1 MGVRRVILVGMTTP
15 PTTVALVTL
24 GCARND
30 VDSEELAGRLEAGG
44 FRLVEDAAEAD
55 TVVVNTCGFVE
66 AAKKDSVDTLLAAAD
81 YKDGG
86 RTQAVVAVGCLAERY
101 GEQLAEAL
109 PETDAV
115 LSFDDYADISDRLQS
130 ILSGTKHQPHVPRDR
145 RKLLPL
151 APAARASATDVAI
164 PGHGDHI
171 PTALKGRTTPATTP
185 TAPGDTS
192 APGASSA
199 STPAASASAVGTSS
213 ASAPA
218 VGTSSTSTPSA
229 GTPSA
234 SASAARTSAAGASS
248 ASTAAVGDGAASA
261 RALGGPSTSAR
272 EHSAETLATD
282 GPEAGRELKI
292 EAPDLQAAPASGPRV
307 VRRRLDGGPMAPLKL
322 ASGCD
327 RRCAFCAIPMFRGA
341 FVSRR
346 PTEVLGEAHWLAENG
361 VRELF
366 LVSENSTS
374 YGKDLGDLRLLETLV
389 GEIAEVPGITRV
401 RVSYLQPAEMRPTLI
416 TAMTSTPGVVPYF
429 DLSFQHASGPLL
441 RRMRRF
447 GDAER
452 FLELIAQVRAAA
464 PSAGIR
470 SNVIV
475 GFPGETEED
484 VDILCDFLSRAGL
497 DAIGV
502 FGYSDEDGTEA
513 ETYDGKL
520 DEDTIAA
527 RLDRVTRLAEDL
539 TSARAESRIGEL
551 VEVILESIDPTA
563 LTTDSA
569 PDPDL
574 SSGLDSGVA
583 RADGGGAVAGVSGWH
598 EVRPEGRTGEG
609 RAAHQGPEVD
619 GSTSVTG
626 LPDGVRVGDLVTAK
640 VVGSDGVDLIA
651 EFAALVNPRDGRPAA
666 NLTA

>member
-1 MGVRRVILVGMTTP
+1 MTTP

-44 FRLVEDAAEAD
+44 FQLVEDAAEAD

-81 YKDGG
+81 YKEGG

-115 LSFDDYADISDRLQS
+115 LSFDDYADISDRLRS
-130 ILSGTKHQPHVPRDR
+130 ILSGTKHQAHVPRDR

-151 APAARASATDVAI
+151 APAARASATEVAI

-171 PTALKGRTTPATTP
+171 PQSLKGRTTPATQP
-185 TAPGDTS
+185 A
-192 APGASSA
+192 A
-199 STPAASASAVGTSS
+199 PAASPGAASAATAG
-213 ASAPA
+213 AA
-218 VGTSSTSTPSA
+218 SA
-229 GTPSA
+229 GTPGAAPSGTPGA
-234 SASAARTSAAGASS
+234 APTGTPGVAPAGANVAAAAR
-248 ASTAAVGDGAASA
+248 V
-261 RALGGPSTSAR
+261 LGGPSS
-272 EHSAETLATD
+272 
-282 GPEAGRELKI
+282 AGRERSADLGSDAAERGLELKI
-292 EAPDLQAAPASGPRV
+292 EAPDLEAAPASGPRV
-307 VRRRLDGGPMAPLKL
+307 MRRRLDGGPMAPLKL

-401 RVSYLQPAEMRPTLI
+401 RVSYLQPAEMRPTLV

-475 GFPGETEED
+475 GFPGETEDD

-551 VEVILESIDPTA
+551 VEVIVESVDAEST
-563 LTTDSA
+563 
-569 PDPDL
+569 
-574 SSGLDSGVA
+574 
-583 RADGGGAVAGVSGWH
+583 AVANVSD
-598 EVRPEGRTGEG
+598 RASEGRAGEG